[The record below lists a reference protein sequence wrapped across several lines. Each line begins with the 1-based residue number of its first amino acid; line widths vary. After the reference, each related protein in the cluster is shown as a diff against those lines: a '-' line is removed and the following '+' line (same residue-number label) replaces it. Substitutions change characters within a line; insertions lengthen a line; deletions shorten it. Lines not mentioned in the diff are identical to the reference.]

1 MATSNTTTVET
12 MAASPTHLRG
22 HHFHQML
29 AGIRV
34 RLRHQGLPGLLS
46 DLVRSFSTV
55 YEVWECDLTADGP
68 TFNRR
73 VTMQVRVGSD
83 AAQELERS
91 RQLNTSLPLAFYR
104 DLADGVG
111 GCAFLAVID
120 GEIAGIAWGYGRN
133 RPLGSLRI
141 GPGDVEVCD
150 VYTLDQFRGRG
161 VAKALLFEACQSYRE
176 GGFRRAY
183 ATIRDDNTPSL
194 RAFQSAG
201 FRKVGKVSGRK
212 LFGSRFVTES
222 RTVSP

>member
-1 MATSNTTTVET
+1 

-22 HHFHQML
+22 HRFHQML

-34 RLRHQGLPGLLS
+34 RLRHQGLPGLLA
-46 DLVRSFSTV
+46 DVVRSFSTV

-83 AAQELERS
+83 AAQDLERA
-91 RQLNTSLPLAFYR
+91 RQMNSPLPLAFYR
-104 DLADGVG
+104 DLADDVG
-111 GCAFLAVID
+111 GCAFLAVMD
-120 GEIAGIAWGYGRN
+120 GEMAGIAWGYDQN
-133 RPLGSLRI
+133 RPTSSLRI
-141 GPGDVEVCD
+141 GRGDVEVCD

-161 VAKALLFEACQSYRE
+161 VAKALLTEACLCYRE
-176 GGFRRAY
+176 RGFARAY

-194 RAFQSAG
+194 RAFQAAG
-201 FRKVGKVSGRK
+201 FRRVAKVSGRK
-212 LFGSRFVTES
+212 LFGTRFVTES